1 MNMTTLIKASLKV
14 LRINKKRTFLTMLGI
29 VIGVSAVIVVM
40 SVGAGAKSLVL
51 DQINSA
57 GTNLVAILPGHSD
70 DNGPPATVFGITVT
84 TLKHSDTEAII
95 KQVPEI
101 TAATS
106 YVRGSETVH
115 WPNKKSDAMYV
126 GVTSHYPR
134 VEDAQVIEGSFLDE
148 SHDKGV
154 NKVAV
159 LGWQVYQDLFGDS
172 GEDAVG
178 QRIKIKRENFRVI
191 GVMEKRGVEGFQN
204 QDALVFIP
212 LETSQK
218 LLLGMNH
225 VSMIRAKVSDE
236 SEVDFAM
243 AQTISILRERH
254 KIKDSQDN
262 DFTIRA
268 STQALDALSS
278 IMGAL
283 TFFLSAIAAISLLVG
298 GIGIM
303 NIMLI
308 AVNER
313 IREIGLRKAVGAN
326 SSDIKSQFLIEAI
339 ILTIAGGVIGIIFG
353 AVISGLIAVIA
364 HYLGYAWDFVVTL
377 TSIILSVGVSTIVG
391 IIFGWYPAQKA
402 ASYNPVE
409 ALRYE

>member
-1 MNMTTLIKASLKV
+1 
-14 LRINKKRTFLTMLGI
+14 
-29 VIGVSAVIVVM
+29 
-40 SVGAGAKSLVL
+40 
-51 DQINSA
+51 
-57 GTNLVAILPGHSD
+57 
-70 DNGPPATVFGITVT
+70 
-84 TLKHSDTEAII
+84 
-95 KQVPEI
+95 
-101 TAATS
+101 
-106 YVRGSETVH
+106 
-115 WPNKKSDAMYV
+115 
-126 GVTSHYPR
+126 
-134 VEDAQVIEGSFLDE
+134 VIEGSFLDE